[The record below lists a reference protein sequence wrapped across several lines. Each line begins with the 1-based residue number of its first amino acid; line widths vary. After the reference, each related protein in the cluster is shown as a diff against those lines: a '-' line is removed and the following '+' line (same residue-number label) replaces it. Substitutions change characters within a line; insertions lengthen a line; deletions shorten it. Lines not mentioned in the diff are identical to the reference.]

1 MTSVSYPLATETW
14 NDAEY
19 SAIQRVISS
28 GNFTMGQ
35 EVSNF
40 EKKFAEYH
48 DRKHAVMVNSGSS
61 ANLLMVASLFFKK
74 EKFPT
79 KFKIFIWDKI
89 FTPISIIIDFLLGYK
104 IGKCIL
110 AVYKKTN

>member
-1 MTSVSYPLATETW
+1 MTGVSYPLATDTW

-28 GNFTMGQ
+28 GNFTMGH

-40 EKKFAEYH
+40 EKKFAEFH

-74 EKFPT
+74 DRPIF
-79 KFKIFIWDKI
+79 FK
-89 FTPISIIIDFLLGYK
+89 
-104 IGKCIL
+104 
-110 AVYKKTN
+110 KK

>member
-28 GNFTMGQ
+28 GNFTMGR

-40 EKKFAEYH
+40 EKKFAEYGMA
-48 DRKHAVMVNSGSS
+48 DSS
-61 ANLLMVASLFFKK
+61 IQVHK
-74 EKFPT
+74 T
-79 KFKIFIWDKI
+79 KFQFR
-89 FTPISIIIDFLLGYK
+89 FLLK
-104 IGKCIL
+104 
-110 AVYKKTN
+110 